1 MKRNWMKLMSL
12 FCVLAIMTTV
22 FAGCGASSSDVE
34 SAAQTTTEKE
44 TPPTETIT
52 AENTIASEIESTEAE
67 TAEEAVPTES
77 EEEAET
83 SALEEVPEEEQASE
97 FEDID
102 LPLVNVPTEL
112 SLWVALKP
120 FLMAYNLDI
129 NNLTFYREMEART
142 GVSLDI
148 SSVAIFAANEAFN
161 LIIASGDY
169 PDMMD
174 SFQVMYT
181 GSADSAIDQEIIVD
195 LMDCIDLMPNYQAAL
210 DMDKT
215 FWMDSMTPYGAL
227 PSANMLFASSEG
239 ATVGF
244 MIREDWLNECGLDI
258 PVTYGDMEK
267 TLETFKQK
275 YGAAALG
282 INGYG
287 QGWGVAAGLG
297 VRDLD
302 VSDASKAGFLMKD
315 GVVTYSPATEEYREY
330 LELIRDWYAKGYV
343 WKDFVSQSN
352 SMYECMLSGEVGVC
366 TQERDLIQTLTDM
379 MQVED
384 SNAGWIGIRGLRKE
398 PEDELHIS
406 YFVEK
411 IIYGI
416 AVAATSEHVELA
428 AQWLDYCYSPDG
440 QLLTNYGIEGEG
452 LQFDV
457 NGNPGYTDLVLHNA
471 DYSIVAASAIYSQYG
486 GAMLCYGDRT
496 FGGYTDRTR
505 HAIEQWG
512 LDGQDWMYPTKATM
526 TTEQGEEYTVLIND
540 INSYITET
548 TLKFIIGDEELND
561 STWNTYMSTVEK
573 MGLARAVEIKQEA
586 LDAYLNIE

>member
-1 MKRNWMKLMSL
+1 MKQMTAILL
-12 FCVLAIMTTV
+12 ALAILLSL
-22 FAGCGASSSDVE
+22 AACGSTSVMDAADNQSAAE
-34 SAAQTTTEKE
+34 SASAVEAASDSAVDTVEASAVEQEAGPELSSETED
-44 TPPTETIT
+44 
-52 AENTIASEIESTEAE
+52 EAE
-67 TAEEAVPTES
+67 PEPKQEEPA
-77 EEEAET
+77 
-83 SALEEVPEEEQASE
+83 SAFVDL
-97 FEDID
+97 D
-102 LPLVNVPTEL
+102 LPLVEEPTEL

-120 FLMAYNLDI
+120 FLMAYNLDV
-129 NNLTFYREMEART
+129 NDLTFYREMEART

-210 DMDKT
+210 DTDQT
-215 FWMDSMTPYGAL
+215 FWMDSLTPNGAL

-239 ATVGF
+239 ATIGF
-244 MIREDWLNECGLDI
+244 MIREDWLSECGLEI
-258 PVTYGDMEK
+258 PVTYDDMET
-267 TLETFKQK
+267 TLEAFKQK
-275 YGAAALG
+275 YGVGALG
-282 INGYG
+282 VSGYG
-287 QGWGVAAGLG
+287 QGWGVAAGMG

-302 VSDASKAGFLMKD
+302 VSDASKAAFLMED
-315 GVVTYSPATEEYREY
+315 GAVSYSPATEEYRDY
-330 LELIRDWYAKGYV
+330 LELMADWYAKGYV
-343 WKDFVSQSN
+343 WKDFVSQAN
-352 SMYECMLSGEVGVC
+352 SMYQYMLSGEVGVC

-379 MQVED
+379 MQVD
-384 SNAGWIGIRGLRKE
+384 DPDAGWIGIRGLRKA

-416 AVAATSEHVELA
+416 AVAATSAHRDLA
-428 AQWLDYCYSPDG
+428 AQWLDYCYSPEG
-440 QLLTNYGIEGEG
+440 QLLTNYGVEGEG
-452 LQFDV
+452 LQFDKD
-457 NGNPGYTDLVLHNA
+457 GNPGYTDLVLHSA
-471 DYSIVAASAIYSQYG
+471 DYSTVAASAIYSQYG

-505 HAIEQWG
+505 NAIEQWA

-526 TTEQGEEYTVLIND
+526 TTEQGEEYTTLINE
-540 INSYITET
+540 INSYITEM
-548 TLKFIIGDEELND
+548 TLKFIMGDVPLND
-561 STWNTYMSTVEK
+561 DTWAEYMENVEK

-586 LDAYLNIE
+586 LDAYLRNA

>member
-1 MKRNWMKLMSL
+1 MKQMKQMAAILLTLALMLSL
-12 FCVLAIMTTV
+12 A
-22 FAGCGASSSDVE
+22 ACGSTSVPDAADNQSSAEPV
-34 SAAQTTTEKE
+34 SAAEIASNSSAEAVEDPVVEPE
-44 TPPTETIT
+44 TGPELDTETET
-52 AENTIASEIESTEAE
+52 ETEELASAF
-67 TAEEAVPTES
+67 VNP
-77 EEEAET
+77 
-83 SALEEVPEEEQASE
+83 
-97 FEDID
+97 D
-102 LPLVNVPTEL
+102 LPLVEEPTEL

-129 NNLTFYREMEART
+129 NDLTFYREMEART

-210 DMDKT
+210 DTDQT
-215 FWMDSMTPYGAL
+215 FWMDSLTPNGAL

-239 ATVGF
+239 ATIGF
-244 MIREDWLNECGLDI
+244 MIREDWLSECGLEI
-258 PVTYGDMEK
+258 PVTYDDMET
-267 TLETFKQK
+267 TLEAFKQK
-275 YGAAALG
+275 YGVGALG
-282 INGYG
+282 VSGYG
-287 QGWGVAAGLG
+287 QGWGVAAGMG

-302 VSDASKAGFLMKD
+302 VSDASKAAFLMED
-315 GVVTYSPATEEYREY
+315 GVVSYSPATEEYRDY
-330 LELIRDWYAKGYV
+330 LELMAGWYAKGYV
-343 WKDFVSQSN
+343 WKDFVSQAN
-352 SMYECMLSGEVGVC
+352 SMYQYMLSGEVGVC

-379 MQVED
+379 MQVD
-384 SNAGWIGIRGLRKE
+384 DPDAGWIGIRGLRKA

-416 AVAATSEHVELA
+416 AVAATSAHRDLA
-428 AQWLDYCYSPDG
+428 AQWLDYCYSPEG
-440 QLLTNYGIEGEG
+440 QLLTNYGVEGEG
-452 LQFDV
+452 LQFDKD
-457 NGNPGYTDLVLHNA
+457 GNPGYTDLVLHSA
-471 DYSIVAASAIYSQYG
+471 DYSTVAASAIYSQYG

-505 HAIEQWG
+505 NAIEQWA

-526 TTEQGEEYTVLIND
+526 TTEQGEEYTTLINE
-540 INSYITET
+540 INSYITEM
-548 TLKFIIGDEELND
+548 TLKFIMGDVPLND
-561 STWNTYMSTVEK
+561 DTWAEYMENVEK

-586 LDAYLNIE
+586 LDAYLRNA

>member
-1 MKRNWMKLMSL
+1 MKQMTAILL
-12 FCVLAIMTTV
+12 ALAILLSL
-22 FAGCGASSSDVE
+22 AACGSTSVMDAADNQSAAE
-34 SAAQTTTEKE
+34 SASAVEAASDSAVDTVEASAVEQEAGPELSSETED
-44 TPPTETIT
+44 
-52 AENTIASEIESTEAE
+52 EAE
-67 TAEEAVPTES
+67 PEPKQEEPA
-77 EEEAET
+77 
-83 SALEEVPEEEQASE
+83 SAFVDL
-97 FEDID
+97 D
-102 LPLVNVPTEL
+102 LPLVEEPTEL

-120 FLMAYNLDI
+120 FLMAYNLDV
-129 NNLTFYREMEART
+129 NDLTFYREMEART

-210 DMDKT
+210 DTDQT
-215 FWMDSMTPYGAL
+215 FWMDSLTPNGAL

-239 ATVGF
+239 ATIGF
-244 MIREDWLNECGLDI
+244 MIREDWLSECGLEI
-258 PVTYGDMEK
+258 PVTYDDMET
-267 TLETFKQK
+267 TLEAFKQK
-275 YGAAALG
+275 YGVGALG
-282 INGYG
+282 VSGYG
-287 QGWGVAAGLG
+287 QGWGVAAGMG

-302 VSDASKAGFLMKD
+302 VSDASKAAFLMED
-315 GVVTYSPATEEYREY
+315 GVVSYSPATEEYRDY
-330 LELIRDWYAKGYV
+330 LELMADWYAKGYV
-343 WKDFVSQSN
+343 WKDFVSQAN
-352 SMYECMLSGEVGVC
+352 SMYQYMLSGEVGVC

-379 MQVED
+379 MQVD
-384 SNAGWIGIRGLRKE
+384 DPDAGWIGIRGLRKA

-416 AVAATSEHVELA
+416 AVAATSAHRDLA
-428 AQWLDYCYSPDG
+428 AQWLDYCYSPEG
-440 QLLTNYGIEGEG
+440 QLLTNYGVEGEG
-452 LQFDV
+452 LQFDKD
-457 NGNPGYTDLVLHNA
+457 GNPGYTDLVLHSA
-471 DYSIVAASAIYSQYG
+471 DYSTVAASAIYSQYG

-505 HAIEQWG
+505 NAIEQWA

-526 TTEQGEEYTVLIND
+526 TTEQGEEYTTLINE
-540 INSYITET
+540 INSYITEM
-548 TLKFIIGDEELND
+548 TLKFIMGEVALND
-561 STWNTYMSTVEK
+561 DTWAEYMENVEN

-586 LDAYLNIE
+586 LDAYLRNA